1 MKKRGRPCTDEPKNK
16 RLELRIDD
24 DIRDKLIDMGQE
36 TGLSESE
43 IVRRAIRTYYR
54 NMRK

>member
-1 MKKRGRPCTDEPKNK
+1 MKKRGRPRTDEPKNK

-24 DIRDKLIDMGQE
+24 DIRDKLIDMEQE

-54 NMRK
+54 NTRK

>member
-1 MKKRGRPCTDEPKNK
+1 MKNRGRPRTDEPKNK
-16 RLELRIDD
+16 RLELRIDN
-24 DIRDKLIDMGQE
+24 DIRDKLIDMEQE

>member
-1 MKKRGRPCTDEPKNK
+1 MKKRGRPRTDEPKNK

-24 DIRDKLIDMGQE
+24 DIRDKLIDMEQE

-54 NMRK
+54 NIRK